1 MAALTNFY
9 NLISMEKE
17 RKLSVILE
25 LWDLSSWG
33 STRVYWHGLGLLFVL
48 RLAKV
53 GCLVA
58 CLLYHTQQSLSSWRG
73 RLFNVAD
80 VGLKSAEVT
89 ALLRS

>member
-1 MAALTNFY
+1 MG
-9 NLISMEKE
+9 
-17 RKLSVILE
+17 SVIRSLF
-25 LWDLSSWG
+25 WG
-33 STRVYWHGLGLLFVL
+33 STRVYWHRLGLLFVLVL

-58 CLLYHTQQSLSSWRG
+58 CLLYHTQQSLSLRRG